1 MLYEEIV
8 EEVARAIWEA
18 TGPLGWEKMPELR
31 RAEIRVD
38 AAAAVNKIE
47 ELTRYGSG
55 LLVGQTLGELQ
66 GIDLAEMSDA
76 EPASLWLSR
85 A

>member
-1 MLYEEIV
+1 MLYDEIV

-18 TGPLGWEKMPELR
+18 TGPLDWEKMPELR

-47 ELTRYGSG
+47 ELTRYGSC
-55 LLVGQTLGELQ
+55 LPVGQTSGELQ
-66 GIDLAEMSDA
+66 AIDLAEVSGA
-76 EPASLWLSR
+76 ESA
-85 A
+85 